1 MKPAD
6 GLGHGRVQ
14 CQSTKLKWMQ
24 NMSGLFESIPLVFA
38 QDAGSSGFWNIVL
51 LAPVPILFYLMI
63 IQPQQQ
69 ERKRQR
75 TMLEGLK
82 KNDKVL
88 TSAGIYGTVMSVDGN
103 SDRIVVRVDDERGV
117 KMAFTKASVVRV
129 LESSDKPAEST

>member
-1 MKPAD
+1 
-6 GLGHGRVQ
+6 
-14 CQSTKLKWMQ
+14 
-24 NMSGLFESIPLVFA
+24 MSGLFECIPLMFA
-38 QDAGSSGFWNIVL
+38 QDAGGSGIWNIVL

-75 TMLEGLK
+75 TMLESLK